1 MLSPTNTTTKPGPGT
16 PGMLRIKPTITTKMP
31 AVTPDDPFNVM
42 DGALH
47 SSANPMEIA
56 PSSIR
61 SRHLLTC
68 DTKISR
74 ILTPP
79 P

>member
-1 MLSPTNTTTKPGPGT
+1 
-16 PGMLRIKPTITTKMP
+16 MP